1 MDIHDYWIDL
11 EHRET
16 WIKPYNLEVELED
29 GEPGVEYRMA
39 TKVIMNLHALRY
51 AGDDPV
57 FIHMHTNGGF
67 WNEGMAIYDTIKS
80 MPYKVTILSY
90 THACSMSSII
100 LQAAD
105 HRVLMPHSY
114 VMVHHG
120 DWAYEGT
127 FKQAMSNA
135 EFDKKTIKTMI
146 GIYARKSKGA
156 PHFKGIK
163 NIRKY
168 YKDMM
173 NEKED
178 VFLTPKEAIKWGLAD
193 EIFKTWD

>member
-1 MDIHDYWIDL
+1 MDVHDYWIDL

-16 WIKPYNLEVELED
+16 WIKPYDMEEEID
-29 GEPGVEYRMA
+29 YRMS
-39 TKVIMNLHALRY
+39 TKVIMNLHALRHKNN
-51 AGDDPV
+51 DPV
-57 FIHMHTNGGF
+57 LIHMHTCGGM
-67 WNEGMAIYDTIKS
+67 WQEGMAIYDTIKS

-90 THACSMSSII
+90 THACSMSSIV

-105 HRVLMPHSY
+105 LRVLMPHSY
-114 VMVHHG
+114 VMLHYG
-120 DWAYEGT
+120 DCAYEGT
-127 FKQAMSNA
+127 FKGAMSNA

-146 GIYARKSKGA
+146 NIYANKSKGA
-156 PHFKGIK
+156 SHFKGIK

-178 VFLTPKEAIKWGLAD
+178 VFLTAKEAIRWGLAD
-193 EIFKTWD
+193 EIFKTWNF